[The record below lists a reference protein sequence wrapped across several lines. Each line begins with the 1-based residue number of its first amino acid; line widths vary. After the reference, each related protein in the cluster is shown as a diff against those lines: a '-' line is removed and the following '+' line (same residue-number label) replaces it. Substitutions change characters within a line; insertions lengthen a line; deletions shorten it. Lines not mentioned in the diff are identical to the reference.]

1 MTTSKTKHRTK
12 TSRTSRN
19 DRGARHVPR
28 KRFSQHF
35 LAPAWA
41 QKVATAIQPAAGD
54 VFVEIGPGTGALTLP
69 LAATGAPI
77 LAVEIDRDLASRL
90 AGGAPSNVTVMTG
103 DFLKTDVLPM
113 LSGLQPQ
120 RPADAHGGPAP
131 SRRLR
136 IVGNLPYHLSSP
148 MIAHLIALH
157 RQTGVFADATLMLQR
172 EVAER
177 LIARAGTKEYGSL
190 SVLVQMHTRSSRLLE
205 LPPGA
210 FTPPPKVR
218 SSLIRLEFRPP
229 AARVVDDEA
238 FERLVKAL
246 FSQRRKTLSNA
257 LKRFDPTGAAVLA
270 ISGLDGRR
278 RPETL
283 QVTEIAGLAE
293 LFASVK
299 RTPVL

>member
-1 MTTSKTKHRTK
+1 MTTKTTKKKMPRT
-12 TSRTSRN
+12 TRRE
-19 DRGARHVPR
+19 RRPGRHVPR

-35 LAPAWA
+35 LAPTWA
-41 QKVATAIQPAAGD
+41 QKVAAAVQPAAGD

-77 LAVEIDRDLASRL
+77 LAVEIDRDLSRDL
-90 AGGAPSNVTVMTG
+90 AGRVPSNVTVYSG
-103 DFLKTDVLPM
+103 DFLHVDVLPL

-120 RPADAHGGPAP
+120 RPADASHQAHVP
-131 SRRLR
+131 RRFR

-148 MIAHLIALH
+148 MIAYLIRLH
-157 RQTGVFADATLMLQR
+157 RQTGMFADATLMLQR
-172 EVAER
+172 EVADR
-177 LIARAGTKEYGSL
+177 LVARPATHDYGSL
-190 SVLVQMHTRSSRLLE
+190 SVLVQMHTQCTRLLE

-210 FTPPPKVR
+210 FTPPPNVR

-229 AARVVDDEA
+229 VARVSDEPG

-246 FSQRRKTLSNA
+246 FSQRRKTLLNA
-257 LKRFDPTGAAVLA
+257 LKRFDQTGAAVLA

-293 LFASVK
+293 LFASV
-299 RTPVL
+299 RRGAVL